1 MVSLKVFN
9 ISSHKIAQNI
19 YSLALVGP
27 SLGIYMEK
35 TRLSKKLSKVYKFHL
50 FLDHRVL
57 SLVRLSVCYT
67 L

>member
-9 ISSHKIAQNI
+9 ISSHKIEQNI
-19 YSLALVGP
+19 YSLASVGP
-27 SLGIYMEK
+27 SSGIYMEK
-35 TRLSKKLSKVYKFHL
+35 NTIEQKISKVYKFHL